1 MPPHPPPVARNNDTM
16 TKTILLLSGWAR
28 SGKDAAAALLEEE
41 KGWHRTAFAEPLKA
55 CVARVTGLPAELFHT
70 AAKDWPL
77 PAPCPLYPTARTP
90 RDLLLQHA
98 LRDRA
103 VDPDV
108 YARPVL
114 QQILESPP
122 DATEWVISDWRYRR
136 EADYIAEMIAA
147 TSEPVRL
154 LRGRVLRPGVV
165 PSADP
170 SEHDLD
176 DELMD
181 IVIHNAGSISDLRD
195 ALRCVS
201 SHM

>member
-1 MPPHPPPVARNNDTM
+1 M

-41 KGWHRTAFAEPLKA
+41 KGWHRAAFAEPLKS
-55 CVARVTGLPAELFHT
+55 CVARVTGLPTDIFHT

-77 PAPCPLYPTARTP
+77 PTPCPLYPTARTP

-98 LRDRA
+98 IRERA

-114 QQILESPP
+114 RQILESPA
-122 DATEWVISDWRYRR
+122 DATHWVISDWRYQR
-136 EADYIAEMIAA
+136 EAAYITDAISAA
-147 TSEPVRL
+147 GEVRL

-176 DELMD
+176 DAPMD
-181 IVIHNAGSISDLRD
+181 IMIHNAGSISDLRD

-201 SHM
+201 NHL

>member
-1 MPPHPPPVARNNDTM
+1 M
-16 TKTILLLSGWAR
+16 TGKTILMLSGWAG

-41 KGWHRTAFAEPLKA
+41 KGWHRVAFAEPLKA
-55 CVARVTGLPAELFHT
+55 CVARVTGLPPELFHT

-77 PAPCPLYPTARTP
+77 PEPCTLYPTARTP

-98 LRDRA
+98 LQERA

-114 QQILESPP
+114 KQILESPP
-122 DATEWVISDWRYRR
+122 DAAVWVISDWRYRR
-136 EADYIAEMIAA
+136 EADYVAEVIAA
-147 TSEPVRL
+147 TGDPVRL
-154 LRGRVLRPGVV
+154 LRGRVLRPGVI

-176 DELMD
+176 EEQMD
-181 IVIHNAGSISDLRD
+181 IVIHNVGTISDLRD

-201 SHM
+201 SYI